1 MKIQFLKVLM
11 ILNNYMK
18 TILITGATGFV
29 GKQVIKVLSK
39 SKVNIVPVVRSTKEN
54 IFEGITNIKRVIHS
68 PNIFQED
75 EDWWKNQCN
84 GIDTI
89 IHIAWYAE
97 PTKYLQSTKNIDCL
111 MGSLNLAK
119 GAVKAGVRRFVGIG
133 TCFEYDL
140 SKGKL
145 SINTALNPSS
155 IYASTKAALYTT
167 LLHWLPKKMV
177 DFSWCRLFYLYG
189 ENEDERRLVP
199 YVHRQLSRGEEV
211 ELTSGKQIRDYLD
224 VSEVG
229 RMIAEIA
236 LSDHKGPINI
246 CSGLPISVKE
256 LVEDIAD
263 QYNRRDLLR
272 FGVRSENL
280 VDPSEVVGIK

>member
-140 SKGKL
+140 SKGK
-145 SINTALNPSS
+145 
-155 IYASTKAALYTT
+155 
-167 LLHWLPKKMV
+167 
-177 DFSWCRLFYLYG
+177 
-189 ENEDERRLVP
+189 
-199 YVHRQLSRGEEV
+199 
-211 ELTSGKQIRDYLD
+211 
-224 VSEVG
+224 
-229 RMIAEIA
+229 
-236 LSDHKGPINI
+236 
-246 CSGLPISVKE
+246 
-256 LVEDIAD
+256 
-263 QYNRRDLLR
+263 
-272 FGVRSENL
+272 
-280 VDPSEVVGIK
+280 